1 MMTPPYARVCPTT
14 AFRIGHATL
23 PSPPRDPTVYTV
35 SSRGSFAT
43 VKRATS
49 VADGSEWA
57 VKIIDKTKLA
67 ADDEA
72 ALKVEVEI
80 LQKVQ
85 HQLPAAVPRSQGV
98 PCALEL
104 VCGCLLQAQWLLLFF
119 SVTLGTSAIM
129 TVLDLSV
136 ALAV

>member
-1 MMTPPYARVCPTT
+1 
-14 AFRIGHATL
+14 
-23 PSPPRDPTVYTV
+23 
-35 SSRGSFAT
+35 

-80 LQKVQ
+80 LQKVSISCQ
-85 HQLPAAVPRSQGV
+85 P
-98 PCALEL
+98 
-104 VCGCLLQAQWLLLFF
+104 LLLLLVVEGRRVR
-119 SVTLGTSAIM
+119 SSLSAAACCKC
-129 TVLDLSV
+129 SGCWCSS
-136 ALAV
+136 A